1 MMVDCSNGQTFHV
14 VFFSATVY
22 LCVTKREKI
31 QRLNKTRYG
40 FDQEVFFWRK
50 EIKHFYNFQRTPWKY
65 AVSLNL
71 TTVYHLQFV

>member
-40 FDQEVFFWRK
+40 FDQEVFFGERK
-50 EIKHFYNFQRTPWKY
+50 SNIF
-65 AVSLNL
+65 
-71 TTVYHLQFV
+71 TTFNVHHGNMQ